1 MNKLKVMTLIGT
13 RPEIIKLSRVI
24 SVLDNNLHHI
34 LVHSGQNYDHELN
47 EIFFNDLKIRE
58 PDYYLNAA
66 KGTSAETIGK
76 IIIETDKIIKR
87 ESPDAFL
94 ILGDT
99 NSCFGAISAKK
110 RKVPIFHMESG
121 NRCFDGRVPEEV
133 NRKLLDHLSDINMP
147 YTSIAR
153 DYLLSES
160 ISPDRVIKIGSPM
173 LEVLEYYKKM
183 INDSNILHKMNL
195 DENDYFVVSCHREEN
210 IDSDVNFEKL
220 IKLINFIGE
229 KYKQQVI
236 FTAHPR
242 TQRKLKSSKKNITK
256 NVKIIKPLGFTDYIK
271 LQVNAKAVLSDSGTI
286 TEESSILNFPAINIR
301 EAHERPEGM
310 EEAAVMMTGMDIDV
324 VSCALSVLEKQERH
338 DVREFKIVNDYDVTN
353 VSGKVLRII
362 ISYTNYV
369 NRNVWRK
376 II

>member
-229 KYKQQVI
+229 KYKQQII

-242 TQRKLKSSKKNITK
+242 VQRKLKNNKKNITK
-256 NVKIIKPLGFTDYIK
+256 NVKIIKPLSYLIELFFLT
-271 LQVNAKAVLSDSGTI
+271 
-286 TEESSILNFPAINIR
+286 
-301 EAHERPEGM
+301 
-310 EEAAVMMTGMDIDV
+310 
-324 VSCALSVLEKQERH
+324 AL
-338 DVREFKIVNDYDVTN
+338 
-353 VSGKVLRII
+353 
-362 ISYTNYV
+362 
-369 NRNVWRK
+369 
-376 II
+376 